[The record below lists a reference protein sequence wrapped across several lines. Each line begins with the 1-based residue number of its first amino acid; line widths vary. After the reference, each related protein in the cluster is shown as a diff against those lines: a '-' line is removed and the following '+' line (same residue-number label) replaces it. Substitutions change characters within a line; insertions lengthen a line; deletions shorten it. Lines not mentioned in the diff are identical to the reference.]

1 MEHLLDEK
9 GTAADSRVRPAS
21 ADPAALSRVTPVVST
36 SGRSGSYDRA
46 VTFDSWLLAL
56 HLLSAAAL
64 VGAVTVFWVV
74 ILAVRNASQPSHVLA
89 LRPLMR
95 VGGVVVIIGS
105 LGTIVFGLWLAITL
119 DAYHPWDGWVIA
131 AIVLWAI
138 GSETGRRS
146 DPEYAKAFAKAK
158 ELEAAG
164 ETGANAELRA
174 LCRPRRGMLLHA
186 TASLAIFLV
195 LVDMIW
201 KPGT

>member
-1 MEHLLDEK
+1 
-9 GTAADSRVRPAS
+9 
-21 ADPAALSRVTPVVST
+21 
-36 SGRSGSYDRA
+36 

-64 VGAVTVFWVV
+64 VGAVTVFWVM
-74 ILAVRNASQPSHVLA
+74 ILALRNASTPSQVLA
-89 LRPLMR
+89 FRPLMR

-164 ETGANAELRA
+164 ETDANAELRA

-201 KPGT
+201 KPGA